1 MASFNTAVYDITPE
15 TYNMSLPTYID
26 GSNCIAMS
34 GTKWYDGAF
43 GELMCSFAVDG
54 GDSILGGN
62 VIISGDV
69 TCCSKL
75 LVKGVTTFNASPV
88 CSVVPTTANQLV
100 NKTYV
105 DNALSGGGGTQLLPL
120 NNTWTGT
127 NTFNNLPVCSVVPTT
142 SSQLTNKTYV
152 DNAVSGSSSNS
163 LNNRN
168 ITNELVGFN
177 NFVFI
182 NISTN
187 TIRT

>member
-15 TYNMSLPTYID
+15 TYNMSLATYID

-34 GTKWYDGAF
+34 GTKWYNGAF

-62 VIISGDV
+62 VIISGDA

-75 LVKGVTTFNASPV
+75 LVKGVTTFNANPV
-88 CSVVPTTANQLV
+88 CSVVPTSAYQLV

-105 DNALSGGGGTQLLPL
+105 DT
-120 NNTWTGT
+120 
-127 NTFNNLPVCSVVPTT
+127 
-142 SSQLTNKTYV
+142 
-152 DNAVSGSSSNS
+152 AVSGSSGSNANN

-168 ITNELVGFN
+168 ITNELLGFN

-187 TIRT
+187 SVRT